1 MEESLKELIKAVRKD
16 KRATIKA
23 EVKGT
28 DAEIAMEG
36 DTTGILVATIKIIQS
51 VRKNII
57 EIGIDEE
64 QTKFWNLFLKK
75 EWKNR
80 MEEILKILNK
90 LSEKADAKINIEVKE
105 DNTNIKCD
113 GNILGELLGITAFIK
128 SVIEQMEEEGM
139 NKETIKSMLNN
150 SFKSGMKKIDE

>member
-1 MEESLKELIKAVRKD
+1 M
-16 KRATIKA
+16 
-23 EVKGT
+23 
-28 DAEIAMEG
+28 
-36 DTTGILVATIKIIQS
+36 
-51 VRKNII
+51 KNK
-57 EIGIDEE
+57 

>member
-1 MEESLKELIKAVRKD
+1 M
-16 KRATIKA
+16 
-23 EVKGT
+23 
-28 DAEIAMEG
+28 
-36 DTTGILVATIKIIQS
+36 
-51 VRKNII
+51 KNK
-57 EIGIDEE
+57 

-113 GNILGELLGITAFIK
+113 GNILGELLGITVFIK

-139 NKETIKSMLNN
+139 NKETIKSMLKN
-150 SFKSGMKKIDE
+150 SFECGMKKIDE